1 MINQDKV
8 QLTINVINND
18 ENNVIN
24 NDENNLIN
32 NDENNLINNHENN
45 LINNHENNLINN
57 HENNLINNDENNLI
71 NNHENNLINNH
82 EINLICNCCSR
93 PILLKDFDEII
104 DLNYK
109 DAPKFFKIFLK
120 NDWINGYKL
129 LNKKVKIALSS
140 LPDNFLCSFGDE
152 RSLDILNTEGKLPFD
167 KLPRRIAFQKWK
179 FYLDKGQERCIATCE
194 KMIKKI
200 IISKNKELNLTNT
213 DKYRFSEELN
223 NLKIELEELD
233 KRKIQQS
240 NLNSNLN
247 TLREECRLDEESHED
262 LYEHENMH
270 TDSREDSY
278 EHMHEDSHNNGQEHN
293 I

>member
-18 ENNVIN
+18 ENNLINNDENNNDENNNDENNLIN

-32 NDENNLINNHENN
+32 NDENNLINNQ
-45 LINNHENNLINN
+45 
-57 HENNLINNDENNLI
+57 
-71 NNHENNLINNH
+71 

-120 NDWINGYKL
+120 DEWINGYKL

-140 LPDNFLCSFGDE
+140 LPDNFLCSLGDE

-179 FYLDKGQERCIATCE
+179 FYLDKGQDRCIAACE

-213 DKYRFSEELN
+213 DKNRFREELN
-223 NLKIELEELD
+223 NLKIELAKLEEQNN
-233 KRKIQQS
+233 RKIQQS
-240 NLNSNLN
+240 YLN
-247 TLREECRLDEESHED
+247 ECKLHEIHEESHED
-262 LYEHENMH
+262 LYFEHENMH
-270 TDSREDSY
+270 KDSCEDSY